1 MSTAEKKLKVS
12 LAEYFAYCD
21 SIEGKAEFFD
31 GEIFDM
37 AGGTYDHNVVL
48 SNLAGELRSM
58 LKGKNC
64 TALADNQRIEVE
76 SGNNYCYADGA
87 VVCGPPQFSE
97 LDRNSLKNPTLLIE
111 VSSPSTALYD
121 RTVKFRRYSAIPSLR
136 EYVIVQPDLVSVEV
150 LQRTPDDKWLLTH
163 YDYLDQTVMLESLQ
177 IALPMSEIYDKVLFL
192 NEEQA

>member
-163 YDYLDQTVMLESLQ
+163 YAYLDQTVLLESLQ
-177 IALPMSEIYDKVLFL
+177 IALPMAEIYDKVLFL

>member
-1 MSTAEKKLKVS
+1 MSTNEGTKKLT
-12 LAEYFAYCD
+12 LAEYVAYCG

-37 AGGTYDHNVVL
+37 AGGTYDHNVVTQNFAARL
-48 SNLAGELRSM
+48 HAQLLGKPCTM
-58 LKGKNC
+58 LESD
-64 TALADNQRIEVE
+64 LRIEVE

-163 YDYLDQTVMLESLQ
+163 YAYLDQTVLLESLQ
-177 IALPMSEIYDKVLFL
+177 IALPMAEIYDKVLFL